1 MSAPLHGQVCLITGG
16 GSGIGLAIAQTIVAD
31 GGIVV
36 LTGRTESKL
45 RAAVSTLGASAHY
58 VVGDATDESHIG
70 EAVAMASSLGTL
82 RMAVANAG
90 KGGAAP
96 FLHTSLAEW
105 NDIITTNLTSTFL
118 LFQQAGAAM
127 VAPGKADGLGQCSG
141 SMLAISSIA
150 AVRTHRY
157 MAPYCVSK
165 AAIESLVQNLADEL
179 GGSGVR
185 VNAIRPGLV
194 PTDLTTGLMGAQAL
208 VDDYLAQMPLGRVG
222 DTADIAAAARFLLG
236 PDSSWITGTCVSVD
250 GGHHLRRGPNLDVL
264 GR

>member
-1 MSAPLHGQVCLITGG
+1 MNSSVFANQVCIVTGG
-16 GSGIGLAIAQTIVAD
+16 GSGIGLAVAERILRD
-31 GGIVV
+31 GGKVV

-45 RAAVSTLGASAHY
+45 RAAVSTLGKSARF
-58 VVGDATDESHIG
+58 VVGDATDESHVR
-70 EAVAMASSLGTL
+70 EAVALAESLGEV

-96 FLHTSLAEW
+96 FFQTSLAQW

-118 LFQQAGAAM
+118 LFKHAGEAM
-127 VAPGKADGLGQCSG
+127 SARGSG

-165 AAIESLVQNLADEL
+165 AAVESLVQNLADEL

-222 DTADIAAAARFLLG
+222 DTSDIAAAARFLLG

-264 GR
+264 KA